1 MIITDRD
8 LCCNDCNANGD
19 PAGVA
24 RDARSAHGRPRT
36 GGSLG
41 NTAKT
46 SSPEE
51 NRGSQPDDF
60 DLETGEVT
68 TPNPQLARAN
78 RWALKSIVNKLLP
91 DSRTSKC
98 MVQRAPVVGQT
109 LGDIQIVKGIHKK
122 AFYQGL
128 LVCGRVWLCPV
139 CAAKIAERRRQELR
153 DAIKA
158 AIAMG
163 MRVYFVTLTVKHG
176 IGDDLQELLDKQSQA
191 LKRLSSGKHSIKN
204 RLRSIYAATGE
215 DCPEIHGYIRALEV
229 THGNENGF
237 HPHFHLLVFTS
248 QCMPESVLQYVY
260 SDAWKR
266 ACRLSGLPEPSD
278 ERGVTVQDGSH
289 ASKYASKWGLE
300 DEMTKAHAKST
311 KRKGLTPW
319 GMLRAVLDGDD
330 PEYLPERAGKLFR
343 VYAKAF
349 HGRRQLFWSNG
360 LRKLLQLSQE
370 LTDEELIAQAEDEQ
384 ATVLAT
390 ITVKQWRAI
399 RQFQQE
405 AHLLTV
411 AEDAP
416 TLLATTIERLVFR
429 AANTRPREYI
439 RQGNG
444 DGEIE

>member
-1 MIITDRD
+1 
-8 LCCNDCNANGD
+8 
-19 PAGVA
+19 
-24 RDARSAHGRPRT
+24 
-36 GGSLG
+36 
-41 NTAKT
+41 
-46 SSPEE
+46 
-51 NRGSQPDDF
+51 
-60 DLETGEVT
+60 
-68 TPNPQLARAN
+68 
-78 RWALKSIVNKLLP
+78 
-91 DSRTSKC
+91 
-98 MVQRAPVVGQT
+98 MVQRAPVAGQS
-109 LGDIQIVKGIHKK
+109 LGDIQIMKGIHKK

-128 LVCGRVWLCPV
+128 LVCSRVWTCPV

-204 RLRSIYAATGE
+204 QLRSIYAATGE

-248 QCMPESVLQYVY
+248 QGMSDSVLRYVY
-260 SDAWKR
+260 ANAWKR

-289 ASKYASKWGLE
+289 AAQYASKWGLE
-300 DEMTKAHAKST
+300 DEMTKANAKQT
-311 KRKGLTPW
+311 KRKGLSPW
-319 GMLRAVLDGDD
+319 GLLRAVLDADD
-330 PEYLPERAGKLFR
+330 PEYPPERAGKLFQ

-349 HGRRQLFWSNG
+349 HGRRQLYWSNG
-360 LRKLLQLSQE
+360 LRDLLGLSRE
-370 LTDEELIAQAEDEQ
+370 LTDEEVAAKAEDEQ

-390 ITVKQWRAI
+390 ITVGQWRAI
-399 RQFQQE
+399 RRFHQE

-429 AANTRPREYI
+429 DAAAPP
-439 RQGNG
+439 G
-444 DGEIE
+444 